1 MNYSR
6 VFVNMALHYSSYAM
20 FTNACFDM
28 VFPKHQYSLLMRE
41 YGFAN
46 RNKLLLSVILFSLFV
61 LFFKQNRY
69 RIFIYKIK

>member
-1 MNYSR
+1 M
-6 VFVNMALHYSSYAM
+6 FLHGFPQTPIFS
-20 FTNACFDM
+20 FDA
-28 VFPKHQYSLLMRE
+28 Q